1 MFLKALGLEAA
12 PSKEI
17 GVGRGR
23 VVSPEPGAFSQTAV
37 SLAQADSFLAVP
49 GNGVEVAPY
58 MAKHSMIL
66 HLLRHQAAAQ
76 SIVLR
81 LPNEFHPAAMNALM
95 RTPDS
100 EDVQVF
106 PLVAGGGGHTFS
118 VPTMPEYGVVEIPIR

>member
-1 MFLKALGLEAA
+1 
-12 PSKEI
+12 
-17 GVGRGR
+17 
-23 VVSPEPGAFSQTAV
+23 
-37 SLAQADSFLAVP
+37 
-49 GNGVEVAPY
+49 
-58 MAKHSMIL
+58 
-66 HLLRHQAAAQ
+66 
-76 SIVLR
+76 LR